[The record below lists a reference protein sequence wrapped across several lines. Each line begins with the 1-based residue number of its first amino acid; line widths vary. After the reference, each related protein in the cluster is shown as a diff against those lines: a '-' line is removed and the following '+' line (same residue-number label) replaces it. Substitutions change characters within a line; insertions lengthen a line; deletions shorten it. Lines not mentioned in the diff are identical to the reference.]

1 MVNPMGRRGGLW
13 AVVILVAAGV
23 LAPPAA
29 RAERRP
35 QSPPTDAPISREAV
49 EFTVVNPADGVAYR
63 LAGTRYDPSCVASTV
78 VLLIHGLS
86 YTKEVWDVAGYS
98 VAQPFAHAGYSVV
111 IVDRLGYGASP
122 LPDGRH
128 VSALAYAD
136 MTGQVVDQL
145 HKDHGGFMEV
155 VLGGHGT
162 GAEAAELEAGL
173 TGGVAAVMA
182 LGYTHSPSKELLA
195 DLASGDV
202 PRSTATD
209 YEYFLGTPAHR
220 SEMFYSDDGDP
231 ATVAADAAAAV
242 KSPSGEIQSVGA
254 QPSGKV
260 VGRIAVPVY
269 LQLGQRD
276 RLFPPEFLAAEVASF
291 RSSPHVV
298 TDVVPGAGH
307 TFMLHPIGNEST
319 FHLVS
324 WVRNLPST
332 PPCS

>member
-1 MVNPMGRRGGLW
+1 
-13 AVVILVAAGV
+13 
-23 LAPPAA
+23 
-29 RAERRP
+29 
-35 QSPPTDAPISREAV
+35 
-49 EFTVVNPADGVAYR
+49 
-63 LAGTRYDPSCVASTV
+63 
-78 VLLIHGLS
+78 
-86 YTKEVWDVAGYS
+86 

-111 IVDRLGYGASP
+111 ILDRLGYGGSP
-122 LPDGRH
+122 LSDGRR

-145 HKDHGGFMEV
+145 HKDQGGFMHV

-173 TGGVAAVMA
+173 TGGVAAVIA
-182 LGYTHSPSKELLA
+182 LGYTHSPSKQLLT
-195 DLASGDV
+195 DLAGGDV
-202 PRSTATD
+202 PRSTAAD
-209 YEYFLGTPAHR
+209 YEYFLGTPSHR
-220 SEMFYSDDGDP
+220 SDMFYSGDADP
-231 ATVAADAAAAV
+231 AVVAADAGSAV
-242 KSPSGEIQSVGA
+242 RSPSGEVQSVGA

-260 VGRIAVPVY
+260 LGRIAVPVY
-269 LQLGQRD
+269 LQLGQED
-276 RLFPPEFLAAEVASF
+276 RLFPPEFLPAEVAAF

-324 WVRNLPST
+324 WVRNLPLT

>member
-1 MVNPMGRRGGLW
+1 
-13 AVVILVAAGV
+13 
-23 LAPPAA
+23 
-29 RAERRP
+29 
-35 QSPPTDAPISREAV
+35 
-49 EFTVVNPADGVAYR
+49 
-63 LAGTRYDPSCVASTV
+63 
-78 VLLIHGLS
+78 
-86 YTKEVWDVAGYS
+86 S

-111 IVDRLGYGASP
+111 MLDRLGYGDSP
-122 LPDGRH
+122 LPDGRS

-145 HKDHGGFMEV
+145 HKSRGGFMQV

-162 GAEAAELEAGL
+162 GVEAAELEAGL

-182 LGYTHSPSKELLA
+182 LGYTHSPSKELLV

-202 PRSTATD
+202 PRSTAAD
-209 YEYFLGTPAHR
+209 YEYFLGTAAHR
-220 SEMFYSDDGDP
+220 SEMFYSGD
-231 ATVAADAAAAV
+231 ADQVVVAADNAAAV
-242 KSPSGEIQSVGA
+242 ESPSGEIQSVGA

-260 VGRIAVPVY
+260 VGQIAVPVY
-269 LQLGQRD
+269 LQLGQQD
-276 RLFPPEFLAAEVASF
+276 RLFPPEFLSAEVAAF

-324 WVRNLPST
+324 WVRNLPLT

>member
-1 MVNPMGRRGGLW
+1 MGRLLR
-13 AVVILVAAGV
+13 ARVVVAFLLLGAFVPGT
-23 LAPPAA
+23 AA

-35 QSPPTDAPISREAV
+35 QSPPTDAPVTTMPVA
-49 EFTVVNPADGVAYR
+49 FTVVNPADGRSYR
-63 LAGTRYDPSCVASTV
+63 LAGTRYDPICVANTV
-78 VLLIHGLS
+78 VLLVHGLS
-86 YTKEVWDVAGYS
+86 YTKEIWDVPGYS

-111 IVDRLGYGASP
+111 ILDRLGYGGSP
-122 LPDGRH
+122 LSDGRR

-145 HKDHGGFMEV
+145 HKDQGGFMHV

-173 TGGVAAVMA
+173 TGGVAAVIA
-182 LGYTHSPSKELLA
+182 LGYTHSPSKELLT

-202 PRSTATD
+202 PRSTAAD
-209 YEYFLGTPAHR
+209 YEYFLGTPSHR
-220 SEMFYSDDGDP
+220 SDMFYSGDADP
-231 ATVAADAAAAV
+231 AVVAADAGSAV
-242 KSPSGEIQSVGA
+242 RSPSGEIQSVGA

-260 VGRIAVPVY
+260 LGRIAVPVY
-269 LQLGQRD
+269 LQLGQED
-276 RLFPPEFLAAEVASF
+276 RLFPPEFLPAEVAAF

-324 WVRNLPST
+324 WVRNLPLT

>member
-1 MVNPMGRRGGLW
+1 MVNAMGRRGGLW
-13 AVVILVAAGV
+13 AVVILVLAGV

-86 YTKEVWDVAGYS
+86 YTKEVWDVPGYS

-111 IVDRLGYGASP
+111 ILDRLGYGASH

-145 HKDHGGFMEV
+145 HKAHGGFMQV
-155 VLGGHGT
+155 VLGGPGT
-162 GAEAAELEAGL
+162 GAEAAELEA
-173 TGGVAAVMA
+173 
-182 LGYTHSPSKELLA
+182 
-195 DLASGDV
+195 DLVSGDV
-202 PRSTATD
+202 PRSTAAD
-209 YEYFLGTPAHR
+209 YEYFLGTPSHR
-220 SEMFYSDDGDP
+220 SEMFYSGDADP
-231 ATVAADAAAAV
+231 AVVAADAAAAV
-242 KSPSGEIQSVGA
+242 KSPSGEIQSAGA

-269 LQLGQRD
+269 LQLGQGD
-276 RLFPPEFLAAEVASF
+276 RLFPSEFLSAEGAAF